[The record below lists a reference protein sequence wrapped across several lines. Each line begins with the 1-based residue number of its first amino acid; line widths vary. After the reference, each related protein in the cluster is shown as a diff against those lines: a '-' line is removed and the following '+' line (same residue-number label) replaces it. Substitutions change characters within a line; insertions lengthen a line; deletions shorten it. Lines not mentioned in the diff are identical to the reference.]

1 MNINLNEEQKKNIEN
16 KFLEFQR
23 IWTLEKVKSMSLEEY
38 TSIKKDNPDRNDFT
52 FWLENKLDDIGSI
65 WGGSSFKFGIY
76 KRNFNDDKEKLK
88 GKIYNDNYAWL
99 SKYGNN
105 QDEAFDKI
113 KQTIVD
119 IIHASK
125 NNDFETIE
133 NIDFGD
139 ATKWKIAFHYQNV
152 NNIKIVDIF
161 SKNVLDLIS
170 LNKFKEKLKIYQ
182 IYEKLLE
189 NKNLSL
195 IKMIE
200 NIAIPLWVEYG
211 INIKKMKK
219 LFCEYLSKRNI
230 DTSSIKKYVS
240 AVENISNE
248 FLKDN
253 LYSCNL
259 YNFDQ
264 NIEKLNKNN
273 KFVLKNNN
281 GNKMYSVAL
290 KHYRTFLYNFER
302 QFLNNEIMDKEL
314 NMKNS
319 PLNQILY
326 GPPGTGKTYHTI
338 DKALEIL
345 GENLGDRDDKK
356 AKFDEYVKNGQIVFT
371 TFHQSYGYEE
381 FVEGI
386 KPIIDN
392 DENSQE
398 VKYDIKDG
406 IFKKL
411 CKKALDKKRKIINN
425 EDISIDKNSKV
436 WKISLGANASLRD
449 ECFEKNKIC
458 IGWND
463 IPKNKD
469 ERFLN
474 LGSNDKNSIIS
485 FVEYMQIGDL
495 VCVFNTSKT
504 IKGVGV
510 IVSDVKYSD
519 GEYQTYR
526 EVKWISKDNE
536 INILDLN
543 NDKIL
548 VQKTVYELYRI
559 SSNDLL
565 AKINLNNPKDNTNN
579 LEIAEDN
586 ATKNFIIIIDEINRG
601 NVSKIFGELITL
613 IEPNKRIG
621 ESEGLKVTL
630 PYSGEKF
637 GVPKNVYIIGTMN
650 TADRSIT
657 SLDTALRRRFEFIEM
672 MPKPNLLYNIFVCK
686 NVENPNKDEDYL
698 GDDRKTEGDAEI
710 LQKILISINKRIEFL
725 LDREKTIGHA
735 FFISEAVK
743 FDKNN
748 WIKPD
753 EYEKDWY
760 VLSISKLKSIFQNKI
775 IPLLQEY
782 FYNDYALINVVLNEN
797 GMIFEDKKDDKYLQ
811 KIKNLYN
818 VDSERNIYTIAPFN
832 NGIWDKI
839 EIYQAIY
846 DDKITNK
853 TKNENE

>member
-1 MNINLNEEQKKNIEN
+1 M
-16 KFLEFQR
+16 
-23 IWTLEKVKSMSLEEY
+23 
-38 TSIKKDNPDRNDFT
+38 
-52 FWLENKLDDIGSI
+52 
-65 WGGSSFKFGIY
+65 
-76 KRNFNDDKEKLK
+76 
-88 GKIYNDNYAWL
+88 
-99 SKYGNN
+99 
-105 QDEAFDKI
+105 
-113 KQTIVD
+113 
-119 IIHASK
+119 
-125 NNDFETIE
+125 
-133 NIDFGD
+133 
-139 ATKWKIAFHYQNV
+139 
-152 NNIKIVDIF
+152 
-161 SKNVLDLIS
+161 
-170 LNKFKEKLKIYQ
+170 NKFKEKLKIYQ

-200 NIAIPLWVEYG
+200 NIAIPLWAEYG

-281 GNKMYSVAL
+281 GNKMYSIAL
-290 KHYRTFLYNFER
+290 KHYRTFLYDFER

-314 NMKNS
+314 NMKNP

-345 GENLGDRDDKK
+345 GENLASRHEKK

-425 EDISIDKNSKV
+425 KDISIDKNSKV

-621 ESEGLKVTL
+621 ANEELKVRL
-630 PYSGEKF
+630 PYSKDEF

-797 GMIFEDKKDDKYLQ
+797 GMILEDKKDDKYLQ

-818 VDSERNIYTIAPFN
+818 VDNERNIYSIAPFN